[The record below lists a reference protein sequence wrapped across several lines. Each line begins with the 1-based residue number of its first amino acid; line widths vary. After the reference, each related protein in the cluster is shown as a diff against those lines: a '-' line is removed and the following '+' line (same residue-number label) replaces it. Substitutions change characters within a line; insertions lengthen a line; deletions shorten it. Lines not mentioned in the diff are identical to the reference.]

1 MRPSAAQINAEL
13 ELLLGLSPGDLK
25 GSEALIDVHWDSMSA
40 IMFMAVADE
49 KFGSKIPTDK
59 LASAKTV
66 ADLQALFE
74 VG

>member
-13 ELLLGLSPGDLK
+13 ELLLGLSQGDLE
-25 GSEALIDVHWDSMSA
+25 GSEALSDVPWDSMSA

-49 KFGSKIPTDK
+49 KFGCQIPTDK

-66 ADLQALFE
+66 ADLHALFK